1 MKRQHPI
8 AVLRYV
14 SKNFW
19 LLLIPLVRGLLAL
32 KFDFY
37 NWLSGAYL
45 DILIVLAIFGAA
57 FFRWW
62 NINFKTT
69 KKAIYVSS
77 GLLVRETMRI
87 PFSSVTTFT
96 LKKPFI
102 MRPLRAV
109 TLYIDTDSSST
120 VNKPEDPDIKL
131 VIREK
136 DVQRMLKYIEPT
148 NTSDEEK
155 NERRYKPNKRRM
167 LFFSLAFSSA
177 LSGLIY
183 FGTFLIQGGKLV
195 GDELEERFLGA
206 VDNVTK
212 VAEKVIYGITPVTVG
227 IIIIIGMGWLY
238 SFVSNYLR
246 HINFEISKSING
258 VQIKSGF
265 FSRWR
270 YFISSDKINYADL
283 RQNLLM
289 KIFRVMSVNIS
300 CSGYGKKKNEIPVFV
315 PVTGNKNVAEVI
327 ERFLP
332 EFSSEEG
339 ERYDV
344 RAGYV
349 MKFLGPPTVLIFAII
364 LVFAGAIFFLPE
376 WYSVALFAAV
386 MGEVIAFHLL
396 AVNLA
401 AFLSNSVEVCE
412 KSITVR
418 YCKAF
423 GFHNV
428 IAPIDKIS
436 EIRIS
441 QNFLQKFNGSC
452 SFILYTRGER
462 AVKHT
467 VRGMQLCDAEKAAEL
482 LGYSAA

>member
-8 AVLRYV
+8 AVMRYV

-45 DILIVLAIFGAA
+45 DILIVLAIFGMA

-62 NINFKTT
+62 NINFETT
-69 KKAIYVSS
+69 ES
-77 GLLVRETMRI
+77 GINISTGLFVRETMQI
-87 PFSSVTTFT
+87 PFSSVSSFT
-96 LKKPFI
+96 LKKTFL

-109 TLYIDTDSSST
+109 TLFVDTDSSST
-120 VNKPEDPDIKL
+120 VNKPEDPDLKL
-131 VIREK
+131 IIREK
-136 DVQRMLKYIEPT
+136 DVQKLLKFI
-148 NTSDEEK
+148 DESKLDSGE
-155 NERRYKPNKRRM
+155 NGLHYKPNKRRM

-183 FGTFLIQGGKLV
+183 FGTFLIQGGRLV
-195 GDELEERFLGA
+195 GNELEQRFLGA
-206 VDNVTK
+206 VSNVTRI
-212 VAEKVIYGITPVTVG
+212 AEKVIYGITPVTVG

-238 SFVSNYLR
+238 SFMSNYLR
-246 HINFEISKSING
+246 HINFEISKSLNG
-258 VQIKSGF
+258 VQIRSGF
-265 FSRWR
+265 FSRWSC
-270 YFISSDKINYADL
+270 FINSDKINYVDL

-300 CSGYGKKKNEIPVFV
+300 CSGYGKQKNEIPVFV
-315 PVTGNKNVAEVI
+315 PVTGKKNVAEVI
-327 ERFLP
+327 ESFLP
-332 EFSSEEG
+332 EFSPEEG
-339 ERYDV
+339 ERFDV

-349 MKFLGPPTVLIFAII
+349 MRFLGPPTVLIFAII
-364 LVFAGAIFFLPE
+364 LVFAGTVLLFPE
-376 WYSVALFAAV
+376 WYSVTLFAAV
-386 MGEVIAFHLL
+386 MGEIVAVHLL
-396 AVNLA
+396 TVNLA
-401 AFLSNSVEVCE
+401 AFLSNSIEVCG
-412 KSITVR
+412 KSIVVR

-452 SFILYTRGER
+452 KFVLYTRGER

-467 VRGMQLCDAEKAAEL
+467 VIGMQLCDAEKAAEL
-482 LGYSAA
+482 LGHSAA

>member
-37 NWLSGAYL
+37 NWLSGTYL

-69 KKAIYVSS
+69 KSGIYVSS
-77 GLLVRETMRI
+77 GLFVREAMRI
-87 PFSSVTTFT
+87 PYSSVTTFT
-96 LKKPFI
+96 VKKPFI

-109 TLYIDTDSSST
+109 TLYLDTDSSST

-131 VIREK
+131 VLKEK
-136 DVQRMLKYIEPT
+136 DVQELLKYIELSKAP
-148 NTSDEEK
+148 NEK
-155 NERRYKPNKRRM
+155 NDRSYKPNKRRL

-206 VDNVTK
+206 VNNVTK

-246 HINFEISKSING
+246 HINFEISKSKNG

-270 YFISSDKINYADL
+270 YFINSDKINYADL

-300 CSGYGKKKNEIPVFV
+300 CSGYGKQKNEIPVFV

-327 ERFLP
+327 EGFLP
-332 EFSSEEG
+332 EFSSDEG
-339 ERYDV
+339 ERFDV

-364 LVFAGAIFFLPE
+364 AAFAGAVAFFPE
-376 WYSVALFAAV
+376 WYSVTLFAAV
-386 MGEVIAFHLL
+386 MGEIVAVHLL
-396 AVNLA
+396 MVNLA
-401 AFLSNSVEVCE
+401 AFVSNGVEVCE
-412 KSITVR
+412 KSIVVR

-428 IAPIDKIS
+428 IAPINKIS
-436 EIRIS
+436 EIKIS

-452 SFILYTRGER
+452 NFILYTRGER

>member
-19 LLLIPLVRGLLAL
+19 LLLIPLIRGLLAL

-45 DILIVLAIFGAA
+45 DILIVLAIFGVA

-62 NINFKTT
+62 NINFKIT
-69 KKAIYVSS
+69 KKAIYVGS
-77 GLLVRETMRI
+77 GLFVREMVRI
-87 PFSSVTTFT
+87 PFSSVTTFV
-96 LKKPFI
+96 LKKTFI
-102 MRPLRAV
+102 IRPLRAV

-136 DVQRMLKYIEPT
+136 DVQKLLKYIEPT
-148 NTSDEEK
+148 NTSGEEK

-183 FGTFLIQGGKLV
+183 FGTFLIQGGRLV
-195 GDELEERFLGA
+195 GDELEKRFLGA
-206 VDNVTK
+206 VDNVTR
-212 VAEKVIYGITPVTVG
+212 VAEKVIYGITPATVG
-227 IIIIIGMGWLY
+227 IIIIIGAAWLC
-238 SFVSNYLR
+238 SFISNCLR
-246 HINFEISKSING
+246 HINFEIQRNG
-258 VQIKSGF
+258 KVIKIRNGF
-265 FSRWR
+265 FSRR
-270 YFISSDKINYADL
+270 KYIINAEKINYADL
-283 RQNLLM
+283 RQNMMM
-289 KIFRVMSVNIS
+289 KLFGVMSMNIN

-315 PVTGNKNVAEVI
+315 PVTGKGNAANIMNE
-327 ERFLP
+327 FLP

-339 ERYDV
+339 ERFDV
-344 RAGYV
+344 INGYI
-349 MKFLGPPTVLIFAII
+349 MKFLGPPTALIFVII
-364 LVFAGAIFFLPE
+364 AAFAGAIIFLPE
-376 WYSVALFAAV
+376 WYSVALFTAG
-386 MGEVIAFHLL
+386 MGEIVAVHLL
-396 AVNLA
+396 IVNLA
-401 AFLSNSVEVCE
+401 AFLSNGIELCDGNIVVH
-412 KSITVR
+412 
-418 YCKAF
+418 YCRAF

-428 IAPIDKIS
+428 SAPIEKIS

-452 SFILYTRGER
+452 SFVLYTRGER
-462 AVKHT
+462 AVKHV
-467 VRGMQLCDAEKAAEL
+467 VRGMQLCDAEKVAEM
-482 LGYSAA
+482 LGHSTT

>member
-19 LLLIPLVRGLLAL
+19 LLLIPLIRGLLAL

-45 DILIVLAIFGAA
+45 DILIVLVIFGAA

-62 NINFKTT
+62 NINFKTE
-69 KKAIYVSS
+69 KGGIYVST
-77 GLLVRETMRI
+77 GLFVREAMMI
-87 PFSSVTTFT
+87 PFSSVTSVM
-96 LKKPFI
+96 LKKPLM

-109 TLYIDTDSSST
+109 TLLLDTDSSST
-120 VNKPEDPDIKL
+120 VNKREDPDLKL
-131 VIREK
+131 VIRER
-136 DVQRMLKYIEPT
+136 DVRELLKYIGPNEA
-148 NTSDEEK
+148 SQDEK
-155 NERRYKPNKRRM
+155 NERSYKPNKRRM
-167 LFFSLAFSSA
+167 LFFSFAFSSA

-183 FGTFLIQGGKLV
+183 FGTFLIQGGRLV

-206 VDNVTK
+206 VSNVTRA
-212 VAEKVIYGITPVTVG
+212 AEKVIYGITPVTVG
-227 IIIIIGMGWLY
+227 IIIVIGMGWLY
-238 SFVSNYLR
+238 SFISNYLR
-246 HINFEISKSING
+246 HVNFELTKMRNAI
-258 VQIKSGF
+258 QIKGGF

-270 YFISSDKINYADL
+270 YFINTDKINYADL

-289 KIFRVMSVNIS
+289 KLFRVMSVNIS
-300 CSGYGKKKNEIPVFV
+300 CSGYGKQKNEIPVFV
-315 PVTGNKNVAEVI
+315 PVTGNKNVAEVM
-327 ERFLP
+327 ESFLP

-339 ERYDV
+339 KRFDV

-349 MKFLGPPTVLIFAII
+349 MKFLGPPMVLIFAII
-364 LVFAGAIFFLPE
+364 VVFAGAALFLPE
-376 WYSVALFAAV
+376 WYSVTLFAAV
-386 MGEVIAFHLL
+386 MGEIIALHLL
-396 AVNLA
+396 MVNLA
-401 AFLSNSVEVCE
+401 AFLSNSVEVCK
-412 KSITVR
+412 KSIVLR

-423 GFHNV
+423 DFHHV
-428 IAPIDKIS
+428 IAPIDKVS

-452 SFILYTRGER
+452 NFILYTRGER
-462 AVKHT
+462 AVKHK

>member
-19 LLLIPLVRGLLAL
+19 LLLIPLIRGLLAL

-37 NWLSGAYL
+37 NWLSGAYF

-62 NINFKTT
+62 NINFKVSG
-69 KKAIYVSS
+69 KGIYVST
-77 GLLVRETMRI
+77 GFFVRETMRI
-87 PFSSVTTFT
+87 PYSSVTTFI
-96 LKKPFI
+96 LKKTFFL
-102 MRPLRAV
+102 RPLRAV
-109 TLYIDTDSSST
+109 TLYLDTDSSST
-120 VNKPEDPDIKL
+120 VNKPEDPDLKL
-131 VIREK
+131 IMREK
-136 DVQRMLKYIEPT
+136 DVNELLSRIEK
-148 NTSDEEK
+148 SKVVDEK
-155 NERRYKPNKRRM
+155 NEIRYKPNKRRM

-206 VDNVTK
+206 VNNVTK

-238 SFVSNYLR
+238 SFFSNYLR
-246 HINFEISKSING
+246 HINFEISKSANG
-258 VQIKSGF
+258 VRIESGF

-270 YFISSDKINYADL
+270 YYINSEKINYADL

-300 CSGYGKKKNEIPVFV
+300 CSGYGKQKNEIPVFV
-315 PVTGNKNVAEVI
+315 PVTGSRNVAEVI
-327 ERFLP
+327 ESFLP

-339 ERYDV
+339 ERFGV
-344 RAGYV
+344 RAGYI
-349 MKFLGPPTVLIFAII
+349 MKFLGPPTALIFAMIV
-364 LVFAGAIFFLPE
+364 VFAAAVVFFPE
-376 WYSVALFAAV
+376 WYSVILFAAV
-386 MGEVIAFHLL
+386 MGEIVALHLL
-396 AVNLA
+396 TVNLA
-401 AFLSNSVEVCE
+401 AFLSNSVEVCS
-412 KSITVR
+412 KSIVLR

-428 IAPIDKIS
+428 IAPTDKIS
-436 EIRIS
+436 EIKIS

-452 SFILYTRGER
+452 NFILYTRGER

>member
-19 LLLIPLVRGLLAL
+19 LLLIPLIRGLLAL

-62 NINFKTT
+62 NINFKVS
-69 KKAIYVSS
+69 KGGIYVST
-77 GLLVRETMRI
+77 GLFVRETMRI
-87 PFSSVTTFT
+87 PFSSVTSFTF
-96 LKKPFI
+96 KKQFI

-109 TLYIDTDSSST
+109 TLYLDTDSSST
-120 VNKPEDPDIKL
+120 VNKPEDPDLKL
-131 VIREK
+131 IIREK
-136 DVQRMLKYIEPT
+136 DVNELLKYIEK
-148 NTSDEEK
+148 NKIADEK
-155 NERRYKPNKRRM
+155 NELRYKPNKRRM

-206 VDNVTK
+206 VNNVTK
-212 VAEKVIYGITPVTVG
+212 VAEKVIYGITPVTVA
-227 IIIIIGMGWLY
+227 IIIIIGTGWLY
-238 SFVSNYLR
+238 SFISNYLR

-265 FSRWR
+265 FSHWR
-270 YFISSDKINYADL
+270 YFINSEKINYADL

-300 CSGYGKKKNEIPVFV
+300 CSGYGKQKNEIPVFV
-315 PVTGNKNVAEVI
+315 PVTGSKNVAEVI
-327 ERFLP
+327 ESFLP

-339 ERYDV
+339 ERFDV
-344 RAGYV
+344 RIGYV

-364 LVFAGAIFFLPE
+364 VAFGAAVVFLPE
-376 WYSVALFAAV
+376 WYSVILFAAV
-386 MGEVIAFHLL
+386 MGEIVAVHLL
-396 AVNLA
+396 TVNLA
-401 AFLSNSVEVCE
+401 AFITNSVEVCE
-412 KSITVR
+412 KSIVVR

-452 SFILYTRGER
+452 NFVLYTRGER

>member
-1 MKRQHPI
+1 MSRQHPI

-45 DILIVLAIFGAA
+45 DILVVLAIFGAA

-62 NINFKTT
+62 NICFVITESG
-69 KKAIYVSS
+69 IDVSS
-77 GLLVRETMRI
+77 GLFIREAMKI
-87 PFSSVTTFT
+87 PFSSMTAVTMKKTFA
-96 LKKPFI
+96 

-109 TLYIDTDSSST
+109 TLLIDTDSSST
-120 VNKPEDPDIKL
+120 VNKREDPDLKL
-131 VIREK
+131 ILKEK
-136 DVQRMLKYIEPT
+136 DVQCLLKFVDLE
-148 NTSDEEK
+148 NGSDEES
-155 NERRYKPNKRRM
+155 RLRYKPNKRRM

-206 VDNVTK
+206 VSNVTK
-212 VAEKVIYGITPVTVG
+212 IAEKVIYGITPVTVA
-227 IIIIIGMGWLY
+227 IIIVIGMGWLY

-246 HINFEISKSING
+246 HVNFEIAKGRNG
-258 VQIKSGF
+258 IRIKSGF

-270 YFISSDKINYADL
+270 YYIKSDRINYADL
-283 RQNLLM
+283 RQNLMM
-289 KIFRVMSVNIS
+289 KAFNVMSVNIC
-300 CSGYGKKKNEIPVFV
+300 CSGYGKAKNEIPVFV
-315 PVTGNKNVAEVI
+315 PVTGKKSVAKVI
-327 ERFLP
+327 GDFLP
-332 EFSSEEG
+332 EFSSDDG
-339 ERYDV
+339 ERFDV
-344 RAGYV
+344 RIGYV

-364 LVFAGAIFFLPE
+364 IVFVGAVMIFPE
-376 WYSVALFAAV
+376 WYSVILFAAV
-386 MGEVIAFHLL
+386 MGEIEALHLL
-396 AVNLA
+396 MVNLA

-412 KSITVR
+412 KNIVVR
-418 YCKAF
+418 YCKVF

-441 QNFLQKFNGSC
+441 QNWFQKFNGSC
-452 SFILYTRGER
+452 NFILYTRGER
-462 AVKHT
+462 AQRHL
-467 VRGMQLCDAEKAAEL
+467 VRGMQLCDAEKAAEI
-482 LGYSAA
+482 LGYSSA

>member
-8 AVLRYV
+8 AVMRYV
-14 SKNFW
+14 SRNFW

-45 DILIVLAIFGAA
+45 DILIVLAIFGMA

-62 NINFKTT
+62 NINFETT
-69 KKAIYVSS
+69 ESGINVSA
-77 GLLVRETMRI
+77 GLFVRETMQI
-87 PFSSVTTFT
+87 PFSSVSSFT
-96 LKKPFI
+96 LKKTFL

-109 TLYIDTDSSST
+109 TLFVDTDSSST
-120 VNKPEDPDIKL
+120 VNKPEDPDLKL
-131 VIREK
+131 IIREK
-136 DVQRMLKYIEPT
+136 DVQKLLKFIDKSKLYSGE
-148 NTSDEEK
+148 NGLH
-155 NERRYKPNKRRM
+155 YKPNKRRM

-183 FGTFLIQGGKLV
+183 FGTFLIQGGRLV
-195 GDELEERFLGA
+195 GNELEQRFLGA
-206 VDNVTK
+206 VSNVTRI
-212 VAEKVIYGITPVTVG
+212 AEKVIYGITPVTVG

-238 SFVSNYLR
+238 SFMSNYLR
-246 HINFEISKSING
+246 HINFEISKSLNG
-258 VQIKSGF
+258 VQIRSGF
-265 FSRWR
+265 FSRWS
-270 YFISSDKINYADL
+270 YFINSDKINYADL

-300 CSGYGKKKNEIPVFV
+300 CSGYGKQKNEIPVFV
-315 PVTGNKNVAEVI
+315 PVTGKKNVAEVI
-327 ERFLP
+327 KSFLP

-339 ERYDV
+339 ERFDV

-349 MKFLGPPTVLIFAII
+349 MRFLGPPTALIFAII
-364 LVFAGAIFFLPE
+364 LAFAGAVLLFPE
-376 WYSVALFAAV
+376 WYSVTLFAAV
-386 MGEVIAFHLL
+386 MGEIVALHLL
-396 AVNLA
+396 TVNLA
-401 AFLSNSVEVCE
+401 AFLSNSIEVCE
-412 KSITVR
+412 KSIVVR

-452 SFILYTRGER
+452 KFVLYTRGER

-467 VRGMQLCDAEKAAEL
+467 VIGMQLCDAEKAAEL
-482 LGYSAA
+482 LGHSAA